1 MDPFNLLHRNLS
13 SCDCPFMCLKRY
25 CVGLD
30 MDVVVQLPLG
40 VRKVIKIKIK
50 KYPRAESKNK
60 LLTFFY

>member
-1 MDPFNLLHRNLS
+1 MDPFNLLHMNLF
-13 SCDCPFMCLKRY
+13 SCVCPFMCLKRY

-50 KYPRAESKNK
+50 NYPRAESKNK